1 MLKSL
6 YVFHSPEKV
15 EKLEKISR
23 RGAPRHG
30 SCRSRI
36 RACYVEKSPRI
47 KRRASTIIRESRV
60 HTTKGSEHKL
70 VLIFYRYRKT
80 LIFLLK
86 LLNVDLVEQNSL
98 YEFLAVYRINVG
110 NRAKVG
116 GEEKQN

>member
-60 HTTKGSEHKL
+60 LEFEVACRVTFAMPHRQCQIVTGHTHL
-70 VLIFYRYRKT
+70 V
-80 LIFLLK
+80 
-86 LLNVDLVEQNSL
+86 
-98 YEFLAVYRINVG
+98 INEAALG
-110 NRAKVG
+110 
-116 GEEKQN
+116 